1 VAVGLYIPGLARRG
15 VAVLRLRGVLGEASA
30 CRLAASLR
38 CAFAADPDLLIT
50 DVGGLR
56 GWDDSG
62 QRQLAD
68 VAAYLAARGG
78 QMVLNALGAHLRR
91 TEPRLAALEV
101 FADVPA
107 VLAAR
112 NAAPCPG
119 RLPRMR
125 RCLPAGPGRAQL
137 LRHACQRLPSRPG
150 QVPVATQWAS
160 AILGAWD
167 LPGHADAALAGLSEL
182 AANAAAYGFGG
193 AAGITLRLWRDADN
207 TRWLTVAVHD
217 GNPAP
222 PVLRAPAPDGQAPR
236 GWGLLIVASC
246 AHAHGW
252 YPGAGSGTPGKTV
265 WLARRIQPP
274 QPQPHRSSLRGSTPR
289 RRSLT
294 RWPG

>member
-1 VAVGLYIPGLARRG
+1 VGLYIPGLARRG

-38 CAFAADPDLLIT
+38 CAFATDPDLLIA
-50 DVGGLR
+50 DVSGLR

-78 QMVLNALGAHLRR
+78 QMALNAMGAHLRR
-91 TEPRLAALEV
+91 TDPRLAALEV

-107 VLAAR
+107 VLAAG
-112 NAAPCPG
+112 NAAPWPG

-125 RCLPAGPGRAQL
+125 RSRPARGEL

-150 QVPVATQWAS
+150 QIPATRQWAS
-160 AILGAWD
+160 AVAGAWD
-167 LPGHADAALAGLSEL
+167 LTGHADAALAGLSEL
-182 AANAAAYGFGG
+182 AANAVAYGFGG
-193 AAGITLRLWRDADN
+193 AAGITMRLWRNADD
-207 TRWLTVAVHD
+207 TRSLTVAVHD
-217 GNPAP
+217 SNPAP
-222 PVLRAPAPDGQAPR
+222 PVLRAPAAGGQVPR

-252 YPGAGSGTPGKTV
+252 YPGAGAGLPGKTV
-265 WLARRIQPP
+265 WLARRIPSPQLRQQHHRAPP
-274 QPQPHRSSLRGSTPR
+274 SCS
-289 RRSLT
+289 
-294 RWPG
+294 

>member
-1 VAVGLYIPGLARRG
+1 MGLYIPGLARRG

-78 QMVLNALGAHLRR
+78 QMVLNAMGAHLRR

-107 VLAAR
+107 VLAAG
-112 NAAPCPG
+112 NSAPWPG

-125 RCLPAGPGRAQL
+125 RCRPFGLGRAEL
-137 LRHACQRLPSRPG
+137 LRHAYQRLPSRPG
-150 QVPVATQWAS
+150 QIPAATQWAS

-193 AAGITLRLWRDADN
+193 AAGITVRLWRNAYG
-207 TRWLTVAVHD
+207 TRWLTVALHD

-222 PVLRAPAPDGQAPR
+222 PVLRAPAADGQAQR
-236 GWGLLIVASC
+236 GWGLLIMASC
-246 AHAHGW
+246 AHAYGW
-252 YPGAGSGTPGKTV
+252 YPDAGSSMPGKTV
-265 WLARRIQPP
+265 WFARRIQPP
-274 QPQPHRSSLRGSTPR
+274 QLLQQYHRAPPAWS
-289 RRSLT
+289 
-294 RWPG
+294 

>member
-1 VAVGLYIPGLARRG
+1 MVGLYLPGLARRG

-78 QMVLNALGAHLRR
+78 QMVLNAVGAHLRR

-107 VLAAR
+107 VLAAV
-112 NAAPCPG
+112 NPAPWPG

-125 RCLPAGPGRAQL
+125 RCPPFLPGRAEL

-150 QVPVATQWAS
+150 QVTAATQWAS

-167 LPGHADAALAGLSEL
+167 LPGNADAALAGLSEL

-193 AAGITLRLWRDADN
+193 AAGITVRLWRNAEG
-207 TRWLTVAVHD
+207 TRWLTAAVQD
-217 GNPAP
+217 ANPAP
-222 PVLRAPAPDGQAPR
+222 PVLRAPSADGQAPR

-252 YPGAGSGTPGKTV
+252 YPDTGSGLPGKTV
-265 WLARRIQPP
+265 WLARRIPSP
-274 QPQPHRSSLRGSTPR
+274 QPRQQYHRAPPSCS
-289 RRSLT
+289 
-294 RWPG
+294 